1 MLLISIVA
9 VLGIHYHADLKIN
22 ERCHLSEPR
31 PDTDSDRN
39 SDMDSEK
46 VMTSD
51 METISELSMPKNLG
65 HRQTLVTRTQPPPI
79 SNTTHDFYEPRNQ
92 R

>member
-22 ERCHLSEPR
+22 ERCILSEPR

-46 VMTSD
+46 VITWD
-51 METISELSMPKNLG
+51 TDTISELSMPENLG